1 MRASASRRLLPG
13 ARRHVNDHEPAAVD
27 HAAWWANLRH
37 IAVACAFT
45 VLCVCHACQVWGS
58 SGPRQLLQVSETRKA
73 RIRQL
78 ILENDEGD
86 TFSVPEEVPKT
97 QLRQLHLHP
106 GDLVHAYFK
115 KKTKG
120 GKWGKSS
127 KVDEGSV
134 EEIDEADGQVKIG
147 FDDSSIIQTVPTGW
161 IKDVIKTV
169 FTIRAEAAEK
179 RRVVGQRDRKPRAA
193 VAVNT
198 RTPVAQKVETKTR
211 VVREQEWH
219 LHPGFF
225 LLH

>member
-1 MRASASRRLLPG
+1 
-13 ARRHVNDHEPAAVD
+13 
-27 HAAWWANLRH
+27 
-37 IAVACAFT
+37 
-45 VLCVCHACQVWGS
+45 
-58 SGPRQLLQVSETRKA
+58 
-73 RIRQL
+73 
-78 ILENDEGD
+78 LENEEGD
-86 TFSVPEEVPKT
+86 TFSVPEGVPKT

-147 FDDSSIIQTVPTGW
+147 FDDGRIIQTVPTGW
-161 IKDVIKTV
+161 IKDVIKNV

-179 RRVVGQRDRKPRAA
+179 RRVVGERDRMPETHFAEHSH
-193 VAVNT
+193 T
-198 RTPVAQKVETKTR
+198 MAQKVETKTR
-211 VVREQEWH
+211 VVRKQEWH

-225 LLH
+225 FCFTSSLLAFTCTKVQILTPEERRARRPRACLLQEEDGRTRR

>member
-1 MRASASRRLLPG
+1 
-13 ARRHVNDHEPAAVD
+13 
-27 HAAWWANLRH
+27 
-37 IAVACAFT
+37 
-45 VLCVCHACQVWGS
+45 
-58 SGPRQLLQVSETRKA
+58 
-73 RIRQL
+73 
-78 ILENDEGD
+78 LENEEGD
-86 TFSVPEEVPKT
+86 TFSVPEGVPRT

-106 GDLVHAYFK
+106 GDLVHSYFK

-147 FDDSSIIQTVPTGW
+147 FDDGSINQTVPTGW

-179 RRVVGQRDRKPRAA
+179 RRVVGERDTKPK
-193 VAVNT
+193 VHT
-198 RTPVAQKVETKTR
+198 RTPVARKVETKTR
-211 VVREQEWH
+211 VERKQEWH